1 MRARGMTKNV
11 ELTGAARQLNAG
23 LFPPEAE
30 IARRLSQTPQTWHAK
45 ALVLERDGMPKVDPI
60 MGGRYWPAVEAYF
73 NRRYGIATSG
83 PSALDGMENLDAL
96 R

>member
-1 MRARGMTKNV
+1 MAGPST
-11 ELTGAARQLNAG
+11 QISAG

-30 IARRLSQTPQTWHAK
+30 IARRLSQEPQAWRAK
-45 ALVLERDGMPKVDPI
+45 AAVLERDGMPKIDPI

-73 NRRYGIATSG
+73 NRRSGITPLG
-83 PSALDGMENLDAL
+83 PSALDGTEKLNVL

>member
-1 MRARGMTKNV
+1 MGARGMTKGRDM
-11 ELTGAARQLNAG
+11 TIARQLSAG
-23 LFPPEAE
+23 LFPAEAE
-30 IARRLSQTPQTWHAK
+30 IARRLSQTLQAWRAK
-45 ALVLERDGMPKVDPI
+45 ATILERDGMPKIDPV

-73 NRRYGIATSG
+73 NRRYGIATSA